1 MLWRLLL
8 WRLLWLCW
16 DCRLLFIVLLVW
28 RLLWLLLLLWL
39 LWLRLVDLL
48 LWRLVELLV
57 AVELV
62 WLWGWLGLWG
72 GLVIRGLPIP

>member
-39 LWLRLVDLL
+39 RLVDLL
-48 LWRLVELLV
+48 LRRLVELLV